1 MNQVSAMEFEI
12 PEWAG
17 GSDAEVS
24 VWESFSHGFGA
35 EGNEPDVAGSNAGG
49 SITQSTP
56 GGMVTGTGNIYN
68 PAAASVFT
76 LKDNAGSAYRRVVL
90 QAKSMGALVVNE
102 VVLSYESEGETV
114 RMVSDESRE
123 VGRLEGNRGDT
134 LIHYWSWNLEGKSL
148 ESISIEFKAQGPHLS
163 LDAVRLDTLLQSQPA
178 PLEFEIP
185 EWAGG
190 SDAEVSVWESFS
202 HGFGAEG
209 NEPDVAGSNTGGSIT
224 QSTPGGMVTG
234 TGNIYNPAAVS
245 VFTLKDNA
253 GSNYRRVVLQAK
265 SMGALVVNEVVL
277 SYESEG
283 ETVRMVSDESREVGR
298 LEGNR
303 GDTLIHYWSWN
314 LEGKSLES
322 ISIEFK
328 ARGPHLSL
336 DAVRLD
342 TLLVADWAQDV
353 VIGSPSMDR
362 WNYPFNVTPGKRA
375 KAPVFR
381 ATQEGIGITRHG
393 TFILGFD
400 TIPLIPSGLPA
411 DHYSIESV
419 KLRLLTGSNFE
430 AHYDPTYDP
439 VAAFLPEGV
448 PGRIDDEDQGF
459 PVELFGTGF
468 RNGLD
473 MFSWKETDDFIA
485 NGEEERN
492 AYPAILNDQGNLEDV
507 TLAVNYEDPK
517 DVKPFAIGV
526 LDEILPGDFIP
537 EDSWM
542 EFDLDLSQSS
552 TVDYLRQ
559 GMAAGRLIFTV
570 TSLAAGG
577 QGSRT
582 YPEFHTSDSLLGIAP
597 SLELRFSI
605 HETSPS
611 VIKILDLKKVL
622 DQWSIRF
629 LADSVN
635 SLRIRWTH
643 DFVTW
648 NSISDPEFQTQGD
661 GEWMWTDGSESP
673 NIRFYQIFKP

>member
-1 MNQVSAMEFEI
+1 MNYFRNCFALLNTLFLLSMNQVSAMEFEI

-68 PAAASVFT
+68 PAAVSVFT

-163 LDAVRLDTLLQSQPA
+163 LDAVRLDTLL
-178 PLEFEIP
+178 
-185 EWAGG
+185 
-190 SDAEVSVWESFS
+190 
-202 HGFGAEG
+202 
-209 NEPDVAGSNTGGSIT
+209 VADRA
-224 QSTPGGMVTG
+224 Q
-234 TGNIYNPAAVS
+234 
-245 VFTLKDNA
+245 
-253 GSNYRRVVLQAK
+253 
-265 SMGALVVNEVVL
+265 
-277 SYESEG
+277 
-283 ETVRMVSDESREVGR
+283 
-298 LEGNR
+298 
-303 GDTLIHYWSWN
+303 
-314 LEGKSLES
+314 
-322 ISIEFK
+322 
-328 ARGPHLSL
+328 
-336 DAVRLD
+336 DAVIR
-342 TLLVADWAQDV
+342 
-353 VIGSPSMDR
+353 SPSMDR

-381 ATQEGIGITRHG
+381 STQEGIGITRHG

-400 TIPLIPSGLPA
+400 TIPLIPSGLAA

-468 RNGLD
+468 RNGQD

-485 NGEEERN
+485 NGKEERN
-492 AYPAILNDQGNLEDV
+492 AYPAVLNDQGNLEDV

-570 TSLAAGG
+570 TSLAVGG

-622 DQWSIRF
+622 DQWNIRF

-648 NSISDPEFQTQGD
+648 NSIPDPEFQTQGN

-673 NIRFYQIFKP
+673 NIRFYQIFKH

>member
-1 MNQVSAMEFEI
+1 
-12 PEWAG
+12 
-17 GSDAEVS
+17 
-24 VWESFSHGFGA
+24 
-35 EGNEPDVAGSNAGG
+35 
-49 SITQSTP
+49 
-56 GGMVTGTGNIYN
+56 
-68 PAAASVFT
+68 
-76 LKDNAGSAYRRVVL
+76 
-90 QAKSMGALVVNE
+90 
-102 VVLSYESEGETV
+102 
-114 RMVSDESRE
+114 MVSDESRE

-148 ESISIEFKAQGPHLS
+148 KSISIEFKAQGPHLS
-163 LDAVRLDTLLQSQPA
+163 LDAVRS
-178 PLEFEIP
+178 
-185 EWAGG
+185 
-190 SDAEVSVWESFS
+190 
-202 HGFGAEG
+202 
-209 NEPDVAGSNTGGSIT
+209 
-224 QSTPGGMVTG
+224 
-234 TGNIYNPAAVS
+234 
-245 VFTLKDNA
+245 
-253 GSNYRRVVLQAK
+253 
-265 SMGALVVNEVVL
+265 
-277 SYESEG
+277 
-283 ETVRMVSDESREVGR
+283 
-298 LEGNR
+298 
-303 GDTLIHYWSWN
+303 
-314 LEGKSLES
+314 
-322 ISIEFK
+322 
-328 ARGPHLSL
+328 
-336 DAVRLD
+336 D
-342 TLLVADWAQDV
+342 TLLVADRAQDA
-353 VIGSPSMDR
+353 VIRSPSMDR

-381 ATQEGIGITRHG
+381 STQEGIGITRHG

-400 TIPLIPSGLPA
+400 TIPLIPSGLAA

-570 TSLAAGG
+570 TSLAVGG

-622 DQWSIRF
+622 DQWNIRF

-648 NSISDPEFQTQGD
+648 NSIPDPEFQTQGN

-673 NIRFYQIFKP
+673 NIRFYQIFKH